1 MLKSPVTALVM
12 HPVVRDEL
20 LRPDH
25 MDRLDNACNLLGHNP
40 VRSPLDLRDQCSHL
54 EVMIT
59 SWGCPRITAE
69 LAEQF
74 PRLKLIAHMAGSVK
88 GFVDE
93 DVWRRGIKVTNA
105 VAANAQPV
113 AEFTLAAILLANKRV
128 VQLSRLYMTER
139 VNRAPWAKEAPNVGN
154 YKKVVGIVGASHV
167 GRLVVDL
174 LKPYDCRVLLYD
186 PYVSPLQARDMKA
199 TKVGLSELLS
209 QVDVVSLHAPLL
221 EETRSMIG
229 GRELALLKDG
239 ATVIN
244 TSRGALIDQDALVR
258 ELSTGRL
265 YAWLDTTEPD
275 VLPVDSPLFDLPNL
289 FLTPHIA
296 GSLGSEIQRLA
307 DQIVGEIE
315 RYARGTTLRHLV
327 RREELSR
334 LA

>member
-1 MLKSPVTALVM
+1 MPKSPVTALVM

-25 MDRLDNACNLLGHNP
+25 MDRLDHACNLLGHNP
-40 VRSPLDLRDQCSHL
+40 VRSPLDLRDACNHL

-59 SWGCPRITAE
+59 SWGAPRITAE

-105 VAANAQPV
+105 VAANAKPV
-113 AEFTLAAILLANKRV
+113 AEFTLAAILFANKRV
-128 VQLSRLYMTER
+128 IQLNRLYLRDRE
-139 VNRAPWAKEAPNVGN
+139 NRAPWTAEAPNVGN
-154 YKKVVGIVGASHV
+154 YKKVVGIIGASHV
-167 GRLVVDL
+167 GRMVIEL

-186 PYVSPLQARDMKA
+186 PYVSPLQARDMKS

-209 QVDVVSLHAPLL
+209 QADVVSLHAPLL
-221 EETRSMIG
+221 DDTRGMLG
-229 GRELALLKDG
+229 ARELALLKDG
-239 ATVIN
+239 ATIIN
-244 TSRGALIDQDALVR
+244 TSRGALIDQDALMH
-258 ELSTGRL
+258 ELASQRL
-265 YAWLDTTEPD
+265 FAFLDTTEPE

-296 GSLGSEIQRLA
+296 GSLGTEVQRLA
-307 DQIVGEIE
+307 DQIVAEIE
-315 RYARGTTLRHLV
+315 RFARGTTLQHLV
-327 RREELSR
+327 RREELAR